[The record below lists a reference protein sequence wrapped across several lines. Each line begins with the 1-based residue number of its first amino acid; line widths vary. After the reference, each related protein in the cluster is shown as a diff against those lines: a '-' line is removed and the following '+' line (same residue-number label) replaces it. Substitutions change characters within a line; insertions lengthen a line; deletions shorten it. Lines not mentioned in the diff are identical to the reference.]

1 MKLLSCFFSLVA
13 LTIWAHETETTS
25 ETLTISIEPEPIT
38 KGKLYH
44 PGTAVQFKE
53 MLNKFEFVV
62 VDFYADWCQPCKQM
76 HKVLDAFAQDA
87 DLDDVLFVKVN
98 TDVHHT
104 ISNEYNIR
112 SLPTIILFVDGK
124 PIKYL
129 YGSQDKK
136 SLKRIIKETF
146 RIRE

>member
-1 MKLLSCFFSLVA
+1 MKLLSCILG
-13 LTIWAHETETTS
+13 
-25 ETLTISIEPEPIT
+25 LTISFSLIADEAVIPSVAINIESEPII

-44 PGTAVQFKE
+44 PGTALQFKDI
-53 MLNKFEFVV
+53 LDKFEFVV

-76 HKVLDAFAQDA
+76 HKVFDAFAQDA
-87 DLDDVLFVKVN
+87 DLDDVLFVKIN
-98 TDVHHT
+98 TDIHHT

-124 PIKYL
+124 PIRFL

-136 SLKRIIKETF
+136 SLKKIIKETF